1 MHMGHG
7 WRTFVRQEELTAE
20 PTLSRPLLRRVFAYA
35 RPHIGPMAGMLVTVL
50 LITLIEIIP
59 PLLIRDLIDNALPG
73 RDATRLNWLALGLLL
88 VPILSGL
95 IDVVQRW
102 LSSRI
107 GEGIIYSLRQEMY
120 EHLQAMSFRFYTLAR
135 TGELMSRFNSDVV
148 GAQRAVTSTLTS
160 LVTNVFTLVATLIV
174 LVGLEWRL
182 TLAALL
188 VLPFFLL
195 PARRV
200 GVVLRAITRQQM
212 EHNARLSDR
221 MHETLSVGGALL
233 VRSFGRQRDEI
244 TTFRSANEA
253 VREKGVQRALV
264 GRWFILGLSISAA
277 IGTAVV
283 YWAGGHLVLRDQLT
297 VGTIVA
303 FAAYLGRLY
312 NPITQLV
319 SARIEFITAL
329 VSFERV
335 FEYLDLP
342 LEIEDRPG
350 ARDLEEVR
358 GHVVFDNVSFTYQ
371 LPEGEAEFLEQVDLM
386 AGGPQQRAWALEE
399 VSFEIEPGQLVALV
413 GPSGAGKTTVT
424 YLLPR
429 LYDPTEGKI
438 YLDGYDLR
446 DLTQQTLAQNIGVVT
461 QTPHLFHASVADNL
475 RYARPGSTLAEME
488 AACRAAFIHDFIA
501 SLPDA
506 YDTIVGEGGYR
517 LSGGERQRIA
527 LARIILSDPA
537 VLVLDEATSHLDSLS
552 EAYIQ
557 QALEEIMRGRTS
569 LVIAHRLST
578 ILKADKILVMSR
590 GRLVETGTH
599 RDLLARGGL
608 YAHLY
613 ETQFRVIET
622 AAEGLPASPD
632 T

>member
-1 MHMGHG
+1 MSMGHG
-7 WRTFVRQEELTAE
+7 WRTFVRQGEPTTE
-20 PTLSRPLLRRVFAYA
+20 PTLSRSLLRRVSGYA
-35 RPHIGPMAGMLVTVL
+35 RPYVRQMAAMLATVL
-50 LITLIEIIP
+50 LITLIELIP
-59 PLLIRDLIDNALPG
+59 PLLIRDLIDVALPG
-73 RDATRLNWLALGLLL
+73 GDATRLNWLALGLLL
-88 VPILSGL
+88 VPVLSGL
-95 IDVVQRW
+95 IDVAQRW

-120 EHLQAMSFRFYTLAR
+120 EHLQAMSFRFYTIAR

-160 LVTNVFTLVATLIV
+160 LVTNVFTLIATLVV

-200 GVVLRAITRQQM
+200 GVVLRNITRQQM
-212 EHNARLSDR
+212 EENARLSDR

-244 TTFRSANEA
+244 GTFRSANEA

-277 IGTAVV
+277 IGTAIV

-342 LEIEDRPG
+342 LEIEDRPD
-350 ARDLEEVR
+350 ARELEEVR
-358 GHVVFDNVSFTYQ
+358 GHVVFDNVSFSYQ
-371 LPEGEAEFLEQVDLM
+371 LPEGETEFLEQVDLIAM
-386 AGGPQQRAWALEE
+386 GPQQRRWALED

-429 LYDPTEGKI
+429 LYDPTDGRI
-438 YLDGYDLR
+438 CLDGHDLR
-446 DLTQQTLAQNIGVVT
+446 DLTQQTLARHIGVVT

-475 RYARPGSTLAEME
+475 RYSRPDATLSEME

-501 SLPDA
+501 SLPGG
-506 YDTIVGEGGYR
+506 YDTVVGEGGYR

-578 ILKADKILVMSR
+578 ILKADKILVMAQ
-590 GRLVETGTH
+590 GRVVEQGTH
-599 RDLLARGGL
+599 DELHAQGGL

-613 ETQFRVIET
+613 DTQFRGIE
-622 AAEGLPASPD
+622 AIEQQYGSA
-632 T
+632 